1 MLSHRREHDVLVLT
15 VHEDPG
21 IGGRAELAENITDF
35 VRAFQPA
42 PVVVVTD
49 DAAATPATASAVLR
63 AHRRCG
69 DLNVLFSAVTHSAS
83 VRRLLED
90 NADSRGPGLVVHG
103 RADVAV
109 DTVCGAAA

>member
-21 IGGRAELAENITDF
+21 ISGRAELADTIMDF

-42 PVVVVTD
+42 PVLLVID

-63 AHRRCG
+63 AHRLCA
-69 DLNVLFSAVTHSAS
+69 DLDVLFSAATHNAS

-90 NADSRGPGLVVHG
+90 NAGSRGAALVVHP
-103 RADVAV
+103 RVDVAI
-109 DTVCGAAA
+109 DTAYSAAA

>member
-21 IGGRAELAENITDF
+21 ISGRAGLAGAIMDF

-42 PVVVVTD
+42 PVLVVIG

-69 DLNVLFSAVTHSAS
+69 DLDVLFSAVSHDAS

-90 NADSRGPGLVVHG
+90 NADSGGRGLVVHS
-103 RADVAV
+103 RV
-109 DTVCGAAA
+109 DAAIASAYGAAA